1 MAKELDKRQVKRW
14 LWDQKVAARRIEEE
28 KTDFLLRLTPEES
41 LRIYL
46 SLPRHDVREN
56 PAEPSPLL
64 WAMRQAMR
72 RLESKR
78 KKG

>member
-1 MAKELDKRQVKRW
+1 MTTTWDEKEVRRW
-14 LWDQKVAARRIEEE
+14 LRDQKAAARRIEEE

-46 SLPRHDVREN
+46 SLPRDDVREN

-64 WAMRQAMR
+64 WAMRQAVR
-72 RLESKR
+72 RLEGKR
-78 KKG
+78 KKR

>member
-14 LWDQKVAARRIEEE
+14 LRDQKAAARRIEEE
-28 KTDFLLRLTPEES
+28 KTDFLLCLTPEES

-46 SLPRHDVREN
+46 SLPRDDVHEDA
-56 PAEPSPLL
+56 AEPSPLL
-64 WAMRQAMR
+64 WAMRQAVR